1 MAFVRY
7 PHPVLTVKAVPR
19 AVDAALIATGQ
30 RLLEA
35 AVEAGAR
42 GLAGAHIGDPAPVIA
57 LLTGLTTDPE
67 SYQLYFNPRV
77 VELAVEVESDT
88 ESSVS
93 SPGVLV
99 KIERPIWVEIAFDD
113 AGGTPRQARFDGFLA
128 RCALH
133 EIEQMN
139 GRFFLLNLSR
149 LKREM
154 ALKKGAKLHAAT
166 RPG

>member
-42 GLAGAHIGDPAPVIA
+42 GLAGAHIG